1 MSKNI
6 FDLVPDASIK
16 ESELANIAGGGKA
29 EFMKAASPIML
40 QDGCVSGICSK
51 RINTDYCDGGAVC
64 TSGIAG

>member
-16 ESELANIAGGGKA
+16 ESELANIAGGGKNELA
-29 EFMKAASPIML
+29 KVSSQVML